1 MNGVDKVRVYVTPV
15 VLMQVMTLSNGE
27 HLVMSERNLKLVLE
41 SESLKDTALPTL
53 ARCVSG
59 TVDVYST
66 YHAVIG
72 M

>member
-1 MNGVDKVRVYVTPV
+1 
-15 VLMQVMTLSNGE
+15 MQVMTLSNGE

-41 SESLKDTALPTL
+41 SGSLKDAALPTL
-53 ARCVSG
+53 ASCVSG
-59 TVDVYST
+59 TVDVYSST